1 MHGKTLTHM
10 GDRMVYSFLLVA
22 LLSGRRSRS
31 GRVKWMPIVREL
43 RRVRNLSALLTVI
56 GIGGFSVSL
65 VRGIYTSRNGPLRP
79 KAGAYHVFSP
89 ALTAADISYTYFLDK
104 SA

>member
-1 MHGKTLTHM
+1 
-10 GDRMVYSFLLVA
+10 
-22 LLSGRRSRS
+22 
-31 GRVKWMPIVREL
+31 
-43 RRVRNLSALLTVI
+43 
-56 GIGGFSVSL
+56 VSL

-104 SA
+104 NA